1 MNDLYIL
8 HMTENDKFRWEKLP
22 TAIDGPC
29 GRESHSAIFHYDE
42 KEDAKF
48 LIVFGGMDGNRL
60 GDLWFL
66 DLKQLVWVQFEIFGI
81 PPAPRSLHTAT
92 LVDSKM

>member
-1 MNDLYIL
+1 
-8 HMTENDKFRWEKLP
+8 MTENDKFRWEKLP

-29 GRESHSAIFHYDE
+29 GRESHSAIFHFDE

-66 DLKQLVWVQFEIFGI
+66 DLKQLVWAQFEIFGI